1 MRRFGPFLARR
12 QVAPVAPDCT
22 PASQPVAV
30 ACHGAGTVLAH
41 HQLAGGTGGHLCV
54 AGGVVLLIQNLKKTV
69 QKWFKCKLLMMM
81 VKKAAALN
89 VLNIYQR

>member
-12 QVAPVAPDCT
+12 QVAPDCT

-41 HQLAGGTGGHLCV
+41 HQLAGGTGGNLCV
-54 AGGVVLLIQNLKKTV
+54 AGGVVLLIQNLKKKTV
-69 QKWFKCKLLMMM
+69 QKWRKCKSLMMM